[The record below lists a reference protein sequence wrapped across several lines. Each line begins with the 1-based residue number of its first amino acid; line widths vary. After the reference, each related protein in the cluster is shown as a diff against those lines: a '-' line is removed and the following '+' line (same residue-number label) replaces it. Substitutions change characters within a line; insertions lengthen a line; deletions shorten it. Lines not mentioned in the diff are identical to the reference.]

1 MIDIQLLLVLI
12 FMAFCLYAAALI
24 INDRDNKK

>member
-1 MIDIQLLLVLI
+1 MIDIQLLLVLT

-24 INDRDNKK
+24 INDRNQK